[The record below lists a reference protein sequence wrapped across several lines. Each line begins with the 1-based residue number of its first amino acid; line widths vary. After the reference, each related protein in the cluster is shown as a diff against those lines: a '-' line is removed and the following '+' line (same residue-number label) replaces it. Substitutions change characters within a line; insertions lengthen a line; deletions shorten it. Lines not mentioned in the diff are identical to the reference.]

1 MHSRFR
7 AVSDAKNKPLD
18 ELLSGFSLG
27 PSWAKG
33 PQDGKSKSGAGRLMG
48 RKPEENRE
56 HTERRDGRGPREE
69 GSRFGGRNRR
79 DESPPL
85 PPREEVRPAPGVT
98 VTIVP
103 APEAVHLIGKEILH
117 EARVYPLFDVA
128 QTLLAERGRCR
139 AVFESQEPHPFLW
152 RGLLD
157 ESVFLTKEDAARHL
171 WTSALRTRFLEEE
184 TIDTE
189 PPKGNYTTVARCG
202 LSGEWLGPPNFHA
215 YQTNLRRVHR
225 ERYPNLPFESY
236 TAKVRMEKGE
246 EAVNEWLATMTK
258 KTRWRI
264 HGAGDEAWIEDEA
277 MAKREVTLRFLDE
290 AFEEARCVEVNAAIP
305 PAHVSPSLM
314 LSMKQAGNHAKEHPA
329 FLIPSVCKALE
340 SEHFPV
346 FKRKGKLFTG
356 PARPQP
362 LPPGQ
367 LLAERPNTIVE
378 WIRGNEPAKL
388 EGLWLA
394 VSPEGSTAPP
404 AEYAADLYWLLQ
416 QGHILLYL
424 DDTLVVQEIRQPTPP
439 PAADGAVVGKKKK
452 KRKKKPGGKAAAGI
466 TGEADAEESSA
477 DDSDEDQVAATEE
490 TTPASSEPAEQPDPE
505 TDTQPDTAPDESIL
519 EKPVQPEPREEP
531 HQTAA
536 ECLDPITQ
544 PDTLIEAQADIE
556 PSAPAEVTPG
566 EPGQPAAPEEIPPSA
581 SPGVDESPTV

>member
-1 MHSRFR
+1 M
-7 AVSDAKNKPLD
+7 SDAKNKPLD

-48 RKPEENRE
+48 RKPEEKRE
-56 HTERRDGRGPREE
+56 FTERRDGREGRGPRDE
-69 GSRFGGRNRR
+69 GSRFGGRSRR
-79 DESPPL
+79 DERPPL

-139 AVFESQEPHPFLW
+139 AVFESPEPYPFLW

-157 ESVFLTKEDAARHL
+157 ESVFLTKDDAARHL
-171 WTSALRTRFLEEE
+171 WTSALRTRFIEEE
-184 TIDTE
+184 TIETE

-202 LSGEWLGPPNFHA
+202 ISGEWLGPPNFHA
-215 YQTNLRRVHR
+215 YQTNLRRIHR

-246 EAVNEWLATMTK
+246 EAVNEWLATMTQ

-264 HGAGDEAWIEDEA
+264 RGEGDDAWIEDEA
-277 MAKREVTLRFLDE
+277 AARRELTLRFFDE

-367 LLAERPNTIVE
+367 VLAERPNIIVE

-416 QGHILLYL
+416 QGNILLFL
-424 DDTLVVQEIRQPTPP
+424 DDTLVVQEVRPPAAP
-439 PAADGAVVGKKKK
+439 PAADGAPTGKKKK
-452 KRKKKPGGKAAAGI
+452 KRKKKPGMGGPVET
-466 TGEADAEESSA
+466 TGETVADDNTTEEPSA
-477 DDSDEDQVAATEE
+477 DDSDVDQGPDTDASG
-490 TTPASSEPAEQPDPE
+490 PAPAEPIVSESIEQPDP
-505 TDTQPDTAPDESIL
+505 
-519 EKPVQPEPREEP
+519 V
-531 HQTAA
+531 
-536 ECLDPITQ
+536 
-544 PDTLIEAQADIE
+544 IEAQPDIE
-556 PSAPAEVTPG
+556 TPAPAAVTPE
-566 EPGQPAAPEEIPPSA
+566 EPAQPAAPEEIPSSV
-581 SPGVDESPTV
+581 SPGVDEPPVV

>member
-7 AVSDAKNKPLD
+7 AVSDAKNQPLD

-33 PQDGKSKSGAGRLMG
+33 NQDGKSKSGAGRLMG
-48 RKPEENRE
+48 SKPADKRDY
-56 HTERRDGRGPREE
+56 TERRDDRGPRAD

-79 DESPPL
+79 DDRSAP

-139 AVFESQEPHPFLW
+139 AVFESPEPHSFLW

-157 ESVFLTKEDAARHL
+157 ESVFITKEDAARHL
-171 WTSALRTRFLEEE
+171 WTSALRARFVEEE
-184 TIDTE
+184 TVETE

-202 LSGEWLGPPNFHA
+202 LSGDWLGPPNFHA

-225 ERYPNLPFESY
+225 ERYPHLPFESY
-236 TAKVRMEKGE
+236 SAKVRMEKGE
-246 EAVNEWLATMTK
+246 EAVNEWLATMTH

-264 HGAGDEAWIEDEA
+264 RGEEDEAWIEEEA
-277 MAKREVTLRFLDE
+277 MAKRELTLRFIDE

-329 FLIPSVCKALE
+329 FLIPSICKALE
-340 SEHFPV
+340 AEHFPV

-367 LLAERPNTIVE
+367 LLAERPHIIVE
-378 WIRGNEPAKL
+378 WIRGNQPAKL

-416 QGHILLYL
+416 QGNILLFL
-424 DDTLVVQEIRQPTPP
+424 DDTLVVQELRPPTPP
-439 PAADGAVVGKKKK
+439 PTTDGAPTGKKKK
-452 KRKKKPGGKAAAGI
+452 KRKKKPGSEAAAADGGSSDEEDSSPAVDAEDTPDAAAG
-466 TGEADAEESSA
+466 AS
-477 DDSDEDQVAATEE
+477 TEK
-490 TTPASSEPAEQPDPE
+490 SSES
-505 TDTQPDTAPDESIL
+505 TDSEIETQPDSKAPVSAEFAPESHA
-519 EKPVQPEPREEP
+519 V
-531 HQTAA
+531 
-536 ECLDPITQ
+536 
-544 PDTLIEAQADIE
+544 
-556 PSAPAEVTPG
+556 
-566 EPGQPAAPEEIPPSA
+566 PEEIPPSM
-581 SPGVDESPTV
+581 SPGVDEPPAM

>member
-1 MHSRFR
+1 
-7 AVSDAKNKPLD
+7 VSDAKNQLLD

-33 PQDGKSKSGAGRLMG
+33 NQDGKSKSGAGRLMAG
-48 RKPEENRE
+48 KSTDKRD
-56 HTERRDGRGPREE
+56 HADRRDGRGPRDD
-69 GSRFGGRNRR
+69 GPRFGNRNRR
-79 DESPPL
+79 DDRSAP
-85 PPREEVRPAPGVT
+85 PPREEVRPAPGVS
-98 VTIVP
+98 VSIVP

-128 QTLLAERGRCR
+128 QTLLADRGRCR
-139 AVFESQEPHPFLW
+139 AVFESPEPHPFLW

-184 TIDTE
+184 TVETE
-189 PPKGNYTTVARCG
+189 PPKGNFITVARCG

-215 YQTNLRRVHR
+215 YQSNLRRIHR
-225 ERYPNLPFESY
+225 ERYPQLPFDSY

-246 EAVNEWLATMTK
+246 DAVNAWLATMTK
-258 KTRWRI
+258 KNRWRI
-264 HGAGDEAWIEDEA
+264 RGEGDDAWIEDEA
-277 MAKREVTLRFLDE
+277 MAKRELIQRFLDE
-290 AFEEARCVEVNAAIP
+290 CFEEARCVEVNAAIP
-305 PAHVSPSLM
+305 PAHLSPSLM
-314 LSMKQAGNHAKEHPA
+314 MSMKQAGNHAKEHPA

-367 LLAERPNTIVE
+367 VLAERPNIIVE

-416 QGHILLYL
+416 QGNILLFL
-424 DDTLVVQEIRQPTPP
+424 DDTLVVQEVRQPAPP
-439 PAADGAVVGKKKK
+439 PAADGAPTGKKKK
-452 KRKKKPGGKAAAGI
+452 KRKKKPGLATAVG
-466 TGEADAEESSA
+466 TNEETA
-477 DDSDEDQVAATEE
+477 PEEPTPDDSDEHQESATEE
-490 TTPASSEPAEQPDPE
+490 TTPTSSEPGEPSD
-505 TDTQPDTAPDESIL
+505 TGIDTQP
-519 EKPVQPEPREEP
+519 
-531 HQTAA
+531 
-536 ECLDPITQ
+536 
-544 PDTLIEAQADIE
+544 
-556 PSAPAEVTPG
+556 APA
-566 EPGQPAAPEEIPPSA
+566 PAAPEEIPPSA
-581 SPGVDESPTV
+581 SPGVDEPPVV